1 MIFLGFPSKY
11 PVSTKHQT
19 LIYLSLLETNKPY
32 LMNTIR
38 MPALQTLLLFS
49 KTIDTNLTFSRIVF
63 DSWIEVRFP
72 TEEQSQRALIGTA
85 KLRSLWLNL
94 LNYKL
99 TDEEEKSEE
108 TLLLESKLSK
118 GLMDFIH
125 TEILYS
131 IRRLL
136 PGDLK
141 ISYCGP
147 QNGLNFFLDIVF
159 QRVQIS
165 TNLLT

>member
-72 TEEQSQRALIGTA
+72 TEE
-85 KLRSLWLNL
+85 
-94 LNYKL
+94 
-99 TDEEEKSEE
+99 
-108 TLLLESKLSK
+108 
-118 GLMDFIH
+118 
-125 TEILYS
+125 
-131 IRRLL
+131 
-136 PGDLK
+136 
-141 ISYCGP
+141 
-147 QNGLNFFLDIVF
+147 
-159 QRVQIS
+159 
-165 TNLLT
+165 

>member
-1 MIFLGFPSKY
+1 MYYLRVIIRKFKIFLGFPSKY

-99 TDEEEKSEE
+99 TDEEEKSDE
-108 TLLLESKLSK
+108 TLLLETKLSK

-131 IRRLL
+131 MRRLL

-141 ISYCGP
+141 IAFCGP
-147 QNGLNFFLDIVF
+147 QNGWSSAYLFV
-159 QRVQIS
+159 
-165 TNLLT
+165 

>member
-1 MIFLGFPSKY
+1 
-11 PVSTKHQT
+11 
-19 LIYLSLLETNKPY
+19 
-32 LMNTIR
+32 

-99 TDEEEKSEE
+99 TEEEKSEE

-125 TEILYS
+125 TEIMYS

-141 ISYCGP
+141 IAFCGP
-147 QNGLNFFLDIVF
+147 QNGWSFF
-159 QRVQIS
+159 S
-165 TNLLT
+165 KC